1 MYANPRIAKAD
12 ATLNT
17 EVLIAR
23 FGKLESG
30 APSITWPDGASTSA
44 SITFYET
51 QSDGSISLSISVSR
65 PLNDDA
71 SVVILSVH
79 NCQLPGTGCPA
90 KTVTFEVSFRDPR
103 AAYVAR
109 FTPSLAY
116 TDGLTPMDL
125 EIEGFPLAAN
135 ESDVSISLG
144 TAGLATLITISRPST
159 VTSYGQGT
167 SGTSDAT
174 VSCLVPAGSAST
186 PTVDPV
192 LFIKQTDGATVSVPF
207 PGRFNY
213 LIPPSPVVASALP
226 SYADLSVETPVVLHV
241 SMFPGIQEIT
251 DIVVILRWPDGA
263 TARAKVA
270 SYRRTVSSKA
280 PQEVQDVEIR
290 ISSPVMGEVK
300 EGIVEV
306 TVYNVRKADR
316 VATFS
321 GFRILDAAM
330 PTVSGIST
338 EESFTGRQSI
348 RVRSSSATKVTLF
361 ASNSRSAIAGITIGD
376 RKMDLILFQY
386 SVSTRTA
393 KAMWLHPA
401 KTSAENSFFGL
412 VRFGDSC
419 GAECTTACC
428 ATGDCTMCTCQTAC
442 FNLAYYDDLQPS
454 ITFLSAAKGP
464 GTGGTE
470 IILKVSRLPVVAS
483 GTDVSVTL
491 DGGAAFA
498 ESAVMTSSPL
508 ETSLVIFTPEVD
520 TTGVGSR
527 QVTFTL
533 FSKVRPDK
541 AVSFVFTY
549 EAVLPEILGTLPSVG
564 SSTGGSLLTVSIS
577 NFPLGEVLGVSLGQT
592 TVPQRDITV
601 LPASNKLLT
610 VITFKQPAISPGIHV
625 LRVFPVDE
633 PFGTKATSL
642 QNFLVTDPTSL
653 TLLQPSTKS
662 GPVEPAANT
671 PNGVLRLGNYP
682 PYDMGSPTLL
692 FPLGPLASNGTV
704 SATILSVV
712 ASATDSTAE
721 ITFVP
726 PSAPS
731 PYASSVGTL
740 TLPALA
746 GGGGSK
752 LLSVPYEFFDGAATR
767 VSSMSPSLL
776 PVRVSIYGKLIEF
789 DTVVTAVLTNFDQS
803 MPAGEVSIIVGE
815 ATEAAVLSV
824 QHESICPVGPSCNTT
839 TIRFRAPAVDTP
851 VELPIVFAGRGKLA
865 ATSIISFFSICDYES
880 FCGEQLLIADMKVV
894 QDSSPTSNL
903 CEWRPGG
910 REVCLSPD
918 LLPAPSLVSI
928 TPTLGPASGGTLVTV
943 AYNNLPAFHLEDVTV
958 VAGSGGGQVFGLA
971 SSVSPLEGSTMMR
984 NGGTIT
990 FLSPRVPEGDTGILQ
1005 TVPMTLVAAWGEI
1018 NQQLSFAF
1026 EYTPVIKGPA
1036 VPVSVYPIMLPPSS
1050 TLIRVTVQLSNF
1062 PVVASA
1068 SAVLASFSNAS
1079 AAPLTSSSILSSNY
1093 ESTLA
1098 VFLLNTTLLNASATS
1113 ATLSVY
1119 YAPNGPAA
1127 AASFHLGI
1135 DTPRA
1140 AAISAVYPGQGVMGS
1155 PQRLRLTLSSFPPLL
1170 SASAFS
1176 LAALLPVPVAYTY
1189 VSGGG
1194 ESTTGEYPLQVESL
1208 LAQNPASCKTRSCTR
1223 YVLDTTLP
1231 AAAMPDALLQA
1242 GMSVNLSVTSTS
1254 SAAGGQVFTAQR
1266 VFSLSPANIPRLTSA
1281 SPTTTRLDRVPLTP
1295 LTLILNNTNDAFCA
1309 SASKCSAS
1317 VGGLPASFLSTYRS
1331 GSVQTLTIQPVQGN
1345 VAGAKSGFVS
1355 SGGLSLPFSVIHSSP
1370 PASVAPVDGP
1380 CAGGGTITITAIGF
1394 GAVVS
1399 DAGDVSVTLG
1409 QSFATS
1415 VTITASS
1422 QTQTVITA
1430 NVPRQGLAGTIG
1442 GKVTYGS
1449 KVFEFD
1455 WECFDSPSMAISP
1468 SGSPLSGLDGL
1479 GAAAVVTVLLSHFP
1493 RVTSTRDVQ
1502 VSFGSLLCSGA
1513 GTGCAVKS
1521 FTNLPSSSVSLNV
1534 TVPSAT
1540 FAGTVDLGVT
1550 FIGRPAPPVGGDAAA
1565 SYVRTPKSASSKFR
1579 YFVPAP
1585 VVAAALW
1592 CSQCTQGPGGT
1603 PCIVAGLCGGSQ
1615 RPLSGRAPLTG
1626 EGVLTLYVDNVPP
1639 MPLIP
1644 DSKTLSPGAK
1654 VTLSY
1659 AGTYAT
1665 LRQVAFADRSKSA
1678 FELTV
1683 NALPPSTPPGTSQAS
1698 LRLQPSASSSL
1709 AFVANFDIDM
1719 FNPGPGMSCV
1729 PAPCAAPSA
1738 GGSKITLKTTNLVLS
1753 PISVASLRLYF
1764 GSMSAALALVS
1775 TDAAAKTTT
1784 LEATVPSFA
1793 CTTCIHTNGAGSVPL
1808 ALAYPAS
1815 TANPITRTVF
1825 TFWKEPLMASA
1836 RFDPS
1841 GMQLEI
1847 VFDQATSAVPGQ
1859 ATCETLFSGDTAF
1872 IASLGQGARCVWL
1885 TASKIRVFLGLKATV
1900 VPGDSLG
1907 ISSTANVRSSNGISK
1922 ASEASVRIGSA
1933 LAPSKPLLSL
1943 IGTTA
1948 VDQCGNLEIRAT
1960 VTSAREDSVIY
1971 MWRCAND
1978 EELDRYLRT
1987 LTGRIFASG
1996 AGTPELTTLDKQY
2009 IITCQATDF
2018 LGGVSDVVT
2027 AEVTKSSFPIPQVV
2041 FTPPSVS
2048 ITRNEE
2054 ALALAEAFFSSC
2066 PVDDTSS
2073 LSFAWEQTS
2082 GPSQIPGISATTI
2095 PQLRIAPNVLE
2106 AGGVYK
2112 LKLTVSMPG
2121 IASSSGE
2128 LVISAGYQTL
2138 FATISGGSGIV
2149 ASSSSPTS
2157 LSALGSRDPEVPA
2170 GEPQNLAYSWRC
2182 SMFDGFRAS
2191 ACRDSTGKLLDL
2203 SSSTPGLVTVPSGL
2217 VPTQEQPYLF
2227 TVTVSK
2233 DTRLAEYSMPVTVV
2247 GASFSPVQLEVVQ
2260 GAKQR
2265 ADGVFVANSG
2275 RKLVFRALS
2284 SATTAPTFFSWSVE
2298 PPLAGLTTVDSATVS
2313 LTAELLP
2320 GISYAVSVSEAGG
2333 GVSTAVVTANTAPS
2347 GGRFAACR
2355 VAEFDAA
2362 SSEGPATCETGG
2374 EPLIDTFR
2382 LEMSGWSDPDGP
2394 LLYQFGYSIEA
2405 SALSNATQP
2414 VWFDRQPA
2422 EFTDIELPTGR
2433 IVAHARVFDVFS
2445 AESPIQNASLLVG
2458 GPLAGGFRRASAAEM
2473 FAKAKSKMSSDLKAF
2488 RATRVNR
2495 LASGLGLEGSKKL
2508 SPSEAN
2514 ALRGELMG
2522 SISQG
2527 SAMAVPTGGFACE
2540 TYDAAASIAGSV
2552 DLMTS
2557 TGAAS
2562 TGGLYASLSE
2572 SGSGD
2577 SIGIEAQCSGSALS
2591 VLGAAMLGMYR
2602 GTVSLEAGTAQDG
2615 FMEGTQ
2621 AGLAAIMVGSM
2632 AGSVAGE
2639 ASRVLTSGGSS
2650 ISVSRLAA
2658 TGARRSLFGGSFT
2671 AANPIGPGSA
2681 TFALPAWLGD
2691 DVHSAMT
2698 SGRGIDVAV
2707 QTHTYAP
2714 GADLKMR
2721 SALYGLTL
2729 FNVAGGGE
2737 AKVEGLAQSAPI
2749 RFVIPVD
2756 TSEMTEFKA
2765 MLWPRRARCTF
2776 WRNDSYITE
2785 GCVVAGV
2792 TRTSVTCECV
2802 HLTTFA
2808 IAEDTKTDVCGDG
2821 WVRPGEE
2828 CDDINIEGG
2837 DGCSADCQLETP
2849 RSDWECFSEPT
2860 LCLRRQADGSLR
2872 AQTRFSPFLRERGVQ
2887 FQMSMTGFS
2896 SESVYRQHTRNVL
2909 QSLVSTMGNGLDVT
2923 RATVIDQ
2930 CFGGDCNTFF
2940 SDGSKKKVRRSLSI
2954 RPSTSRRSATSSFS
2968 VHVLPPEDPS
2978 AGNIT
2983 SMLSVASSPTFAVDF
2998 ASSLS
3003 ELTGPSSLP

>member
-1 MYANPRIAKAD
+1 M
-12 ATLNT
+12 
-17 EVLIAR
+17 
-23 FGKLESG
+23 
-30 APSITWPDGASTSA
+30 
-44 SITFYET
+44 
-51 QSDGSISLSISVSR
+51 
-65 PLNDDA
+65 
-71 SVVILSVH
+71 LSVH

-90 KTVTFEVSFRDPR
+90 KTVTFDISFRDPR

-125 EIEGFPLAAN
+125 EIEGFPLSAN
-135 ESDVSISLG
+135 ESDVSVSLG
-144 TAGLATLITISRPST
+144 MAGLATLVTISRPST
-159 VTSYGQGT
+159 VTSYGPGT
-167 SGTSDAT
+167 SGTSDAI

-186 PTVDPV
+186 VDPV
-192 LFIKQTDGATVSVPF
+192 LLIKQTDGATVSVPF

-213 LIPPSPVVASALP
+213 LTPPSPVVASAVP

-241 SMFPGIQEIT
+241 SMFPGIQEET

-263 TARAKVA
+263 TARAKVV
-270 SYRRTVSSKA
+270 SYRRTVASKA

-290 ISSPVMGEVK
+290 ISSPVVGDVK
-300 EGIVEV
+300 EGNVEV

-321 GFRILDAAM
+321 GFRIVDAAM
-330 PTVSGIST
+330 PSVSGIST
-338 EESFTGRQSI
+338 EESLTGRQSI
-348 RVRSSSATKVTLF
+348 RVRSSSATQVTLF
-361 ASNSRSAIAGITIGD
+361 ASNSKSAIADIMIGD
-376 RKMDLILFQY
+376 RKMDLILSQH
-386 SVSTRTA
+386 SLSTRTV
-393 KAMWLHPA
+393 KAMWLQPA
-401 KTSAENSFFGL
+401 KSSAANSFFGL

-419 GAECTTACC
+419 GVECTTACC
-428 ATGDCTMCTCQTAC
+428 ATGDCTICTCQTAC

-470 IILKVSRLPVVAS
+470 IILKVSRLPVVTS

-508 ETSLVIFTPEVD
+508 ETSLVIFTPEMD
-520 TTGVGSR
+520 TMGVGSR

-549 EAVLPEILGTLPSVG
+549 EAVLPVIQSTLPSVG
-564 SSTGGSLLTVSIS
+564 SSSGGSLLTVSIS
-577 NFPLGEVLGVSLGQT
+577 NFPLGEVLGVSVGQAT
-592 TVPQRDITV
+592 IPQRDITV

-610 VITFKQPAISPGIHV
+610 VISFKQPTISPGIHV
-625 LRVFPVDE
+625 LRVFPVDD
-633 PFGTKATSL
+633 PFSTKATSL
-642 QNFLVTDPTSL
+642 PNFLVTDPTSL

-662 GPVEPAANT
+662 GPFEPSANT
-671 PNGVLRLGNYP
+671 PNGVLRVGNYP
-682 PYDMGSPTLL
+682 SYAMGSPTLL
-692 FPLGPLASNGTV
+692 FPLGPLSSDGTV

-746 GGGGSK
+746 GGGASK

-767 VSSMSPSLL
+767 VSSISPSLL
-776 PVRVSIYGKLIEF
+776 PVRLSIYGKVIEF
-789 DTVVTAVLTNFDQS
+789 DTVVTAVLANFDQS
-803 MPAGEVSIIVGE
+803 MPADEVSIIVGS

-824 QHESICPVGPSCNTT
+824 QHESICSVGPSCNTT
-839 TIRFRAPAVDTP
+839 TVRFRAPAVDTP

-865 ATSIISFFSICDYES
+865 ATSVVSFFSICDYES
-880 FCGEQLLIADMKVV
+880 FCGEQLLTADTKVV

-918 LLPAPSLVSI
+918 LLPSPSLVSI

-943 AYNNLPAFHLEDVTV
+943 VYDNLPAFHLEDVTV

-971 SSVSPLEGSTMMR
+971 SSVSPQDGSTMMR
-984 NGGTIT
+984 NGGIIT

-1005 TVPMTLVAAWGEI
+1005 TVPMSLVAAWGEVK
-1018 NQQLSFAF
+1018 QQLSFDF

-1062 PVVASA
+1062 PVVTSA
-1068 SAVLASFSNAS
+1068 SDVLASFSNAS
-1079 AAPLTSSSILSSNY
+1079 AAPIISSSILSSSY
-1093 ESTLA
+1093 ESTSA
-1098 VFLLNTTLLNASATS
+1098 VFLINTTLLNASATS
-1113 ATLSVY
+1113 AILSVY

-1127 AASFHLGI
+1127 AASFQLGI

-1140 AAISAVYPGQGVMGS
+1140 AAITAVFPGQGVMGS
-1155 PQRLRLTLSSFPPLL
+1155 PQRLRLTLSAFPPFLG
-1170 SASAFS
+1170 ASGFS

-1194 ESTTGEYPLQVESL
+1194 EAMTDEYPLQLESL
-1208 LAQNPASCKTRSCTR
+1208 RAQYPASCKTRSCTR
-1223 YVLDTTLP
+1223 YVLDTTIP
-1231 AAAMPDALLQA
+1231 VAAMPDAFLQA

-1254 SAAGGQVFTAQR
+1254 SDAGGQVFTAQR
-1266 VFSLSPANIPRLTSA
+1266 GFSLSPASLPRLTSA
-1281 SPTTTRLDRVPLTP
+1281 SPTATRLDRVQLTP

-1309 SASKCSAS
+1309 SASQCSAS
-1317 VGGLPASFLSTYRS
+1317 VGGLPASFLSTHRS
-1331 GSVQTLTIQPVQGN
+1331 GSVQTLKIQPVPGN

-1355 SGGLSLPFSVIHSSP
+1355 SGGLSLPFSVMHSSP

-1380 CAGGGTITITAIGF
+1380 CAGGGIITITAIGF

-1399 DAGDVSVTLG
+1399 DAGDISVTLG

-1430 NVPRQGLAGTIG
+1430 NAPRQGLAGAIK

-1449 KVFEFD
+1449 KVLEFD

-1468 SGSPLSGLDGL
+1468 SGSPLSGLDDL

-1502 VSFGSLLCSGA
+1502 VSFGSLLCRGA
-1513 GTGCAVKS
+1513 GTGCTVIS
-1521 FTNLPSSSVSLNV
+1521 FTNLPPSSVSLNV
-1534 TVPSAT
+1534 TVPSST
-1540 FAGTVDLGVT
+1540 FAGSVDLGVT

-1592 CSQCTQGPGGT
+1592 CSQCTQGPSGT

-1626 EGVLTLYVDNVPP
+1626 EGVITLYVDNVPP
-1639 MPLIP
+1639 VPLIP
-1644 DSKTLSPGAK
+1644 DSKTLSPSAK

-1665 LRQVAFADRSKSA
+1665 LRQVAFADSSKSA
-1678 FELTV
+1678 FELTL
-1683 NALPPSTPPGTSQAS
+1683 NALPPSTPSGTSQAS
-1698 LRLQPSASSSL
+1698 LRLQPSTSSSL

-1719 FNPGPGMSCV
+1719 FDPGPEMSCV

-1738 GGSKITLKTTNLVLS
+1738 GGSKITLKTTNLALS

-1764 GSMSAALALVS
+1764 GSMSTSLALIS

-1784 LEATVPSFA
+1784 LEATVPPFA
-1793 CTTCIHTNGAGSVPL
+1793 CVTCIHTNGAGSVPL
-1808 ALAYPAS
+1808 ALAYPAT
-1815 TANPITRTVF
+1815 TANPITKTAF
-1825 TFWKEPLMASA
+1825 TFWREPRMISA

-1847 VFDQATSAVPGQ
+1847 VFDQATSAMPGQ
-1859 ATCETLFSGDTAF
+1859 ATCETLFSGGTAF

-1885 TASKIRVFLGLKATV
+1885 TPSKIRVFLGLKATV
-1900 VPGDSLG
+1900 LPGDSLG

-1922 ASEASVRIGSA
+1922 ASGASVRIGSA
-1933 LAPSKPLLSL
+1933 LAPSKPLLSV
-1943 IGTTA
+1943 IGTTQ
-1948 VDQCGNLEIRAT
+1948 VDQCGNLEIRAA

-1971 MWRCAND
+1971 TWRCTND

-1996 AGTPELTTLDKQY
+1996 AGTPELTTSDKQY

-2018 LGGVSDVVT
+2018 LGGVSDVAT
-2027 AEVTKSSFPIPQVV
+2027 AEVLKSSLPLPQVV

-2048 ITRNEE
+2048 ITRNQE
-2054 ALALAEAFFSSC
+2054 ALVLAEAFFSSC

-2095 PQLRIAPNVLE
+2095 PQLRIAPNVLQ

-2182 SMFDGFRAS
+2182 SMFDGFRFS
-2191 ACRDSTGKLLDL
+2191 ACRDSSGKLLDL

-2233 DTRLAEYSMPVTVV
+2233 DTRLAEYSMPVTVL

-2260 GAKQR
+2260 GARQR

-2275 RKLVFRALS
+2275 SKLVFRAS
-2284 SATTAPTFFSWSVE
+2284 SLAATAPTLSWSVE
-2298 PPLAGLTTVDSATVS
+2298 PPLAGLTTVDAATVS

-2320 GISYAVSVSEAGG
+2320 GISYTVSVSDAGG
-2333 GVSTAVVTANTAPS
+2333 GISTAVVTANTAPS
-2347 GGRFAACR
+2347 GGRFTACR
-2355 VAEFDAA
+2355 IAELGA
-2362 SSEGPATCETGG
+2362 SGSEGPATCETGG

-2405 SALSNATQP
+2405 SSLSNATKP

-2422 EFTDIELPTGR
+2422 EFTDIEFPTGR
-2433 IVAHARVFDVFS
+2433 IVVHARVFDVFA
-2445 AESPIQNASLLVG
+2445 AESPIENASLLVG

-2473 FAKAKSKMSSDLKAF
+2473 FARAKSKMSSDLKAF

-2514 ALRGELMG
+2514 ALRGELMV

-2572 SGSGD
+2572 SGSGG
-2577 SIGIEAQCSGSALS
+2577 SSGIDAQCSGSALS

-2602 GTVSLEAGTAQDG
+2602 GTVSLEAGSAQDG

-2632 AGSVAGE
+2632 AGAVAGE
-2639 ASRVLTSGGSS
+2639 ASRVLSSGGSS

-2658 TGARRSLFGGSFT
+2658 SGARRSLFGGSFT

-2681 TFALPAWLGD
+2681 TFALPTWLGD

-2698 SGRGIDVAV
+2698 SGGGIDVAV

-2714 GADLKMR
+2714 GADLKVR
-2721 SALYGLTL
+2721 SALYGLSL

-2737 AKVEGLAQSAPI
+2737 AKVQGLAESAPI

-2776 WRNDSYITE
+2776 WRNDSYTTE
-2785 GCVVAGV
+2785 GCAVAGV

-2821 WVRPGEE
+2821 WVRPGEQ

-2849 RSDWECFSEPT
+2849 TSDWECFSEPT

-2909 QSLVSTMGNGLDVT
+2909 QSLASTMGNGLDVT

-2940 SDGSKKKVRRSLSI
+2940 SDGSKIKARRSSSSL
-2954 RPSTSRRSATSSFS
+2954 RPSTSRRSATSSFT

-2983 SMLSVASSPTFAVDF
+2983 SMLSAASSPTFAADF

-3003 ELTGPSSLP
+3003 RLTGPFPLP